1 MFAGWQPAVQTMR
14 FPHSNFFENVLM
26 AFDTLRQHKLRS
38 FLTILGVVIGTTTVI
53 VIAAFVSGI
62 DSRVSKEIEA
72 FGTNSVYAFKFEPG
86 FNFNPSMEERTR
98 KPLREEDA
106 DAIRAECENCEFVS
120 PFMSPVDFTAGPF
133 TERVNIRN
141 KEIEMTNATVQGAAA
156 DYFKMGVSHL
166 REGRFFTAEE
176 ESRRA
181 AVAVI
186 GIDIANTLFPFSN
199 ALDQNVQIEGRNY
212 RVIGVLQEREIF
224 LVGAEDP
231 NNENKAV
238 YLPFKTI
245 KQLYPANEDCF
256 IMATAKPGRLNEALE
271 EMRLI
276 LRKQRQVKSDQKDN
290 FGVQTSDEIVKQFG
304 AITSGVF
311 ILMVAISSV
320 GLLIGGIGVM
330 NVMLVSVTERTK
342 EIGIRKA
349 IGARSLDIITQF
361 LIEAVTLTAFGGV
374 IGILIGVGLAF
385 LIQLILPTYIPLWA
399 PVVGFAVSVGIGLVF
414 GLLPA
419 WKAARLDPIEA
430 LRHE

>member
-1 MFAGWQPAVQTMR
+1 MR
-14 FPHSNFFENVLM
+14 LPHSNFIENVRM

-98 KPLREEDA
+98 KPLTEADA
-106 DAIRAECENCEFVS
+106 DAIRGECSSCTFVS

-141 KEIEMTNATVQGAAA
+141 KEIEMTNATVQGAAS
-156 DYFKMGVSHL
+156 DYFQMGVSHL
-166 REGRFFTAEE
+166 REGRYFTAEE

-181 AVAVI
+181 TVAVI

-199 ALDQNVQIEGRNY
+199 ALDQQIQIEGRNY

-224 LVGAEDP
+224 LVGSEDP

-245 KQLYPANEDCF
+245 KQLYPSNEDCF
-256 IMATAKPGRLNEALE
+256 IMAMAKPGRLNEAME

-276 LRKQRQVKSDQKDN
+276 LRRQRHVPTDKPDN

-304 AITSGVF
+304 AITSGIF

-342 EIGIRKA
+342 EIGVRKA
-349 IGARSLDIITQF
+349 IGARSVDIITQF
-361 LIEAVTLTAFGGV
+361 LIEAVTLTALGGV
-374 IGILIGVGLAF
+374 LGILIGVGLSL
-385 LIQLILPTYIPLWA
+385 LIQFILPTYIPIWA
-399 PVVGFAVSVGIGLVF
+399 PIIGFCVSVGIGLVF

-419 WKAARLDPIEA
+419 WKAAKLDPIEA
-430 LRHE
+430 LRYE